1 MMRSPSC
8 MRVAGPWYVLL
19 LLALGTACTKGDKV
33 PSYLEIP
40 SVAVTTTVL
49 QGAPTSR
56 ITDVWVSVN
65 DELLGAWE
73 LPARIPVLYEGTV
86 QVRVV
91 PAIKRNGMYDDRLR
105 YPFLAPY
112 IAPVELTRNASTSID
127 PVVTYI
133 DAATFWI
140 ESFDDPGTLLNLAP
154 SSDTL
159 LLRFTPAEHPE
170 IVLDDTPCGGF
181 VLDVERPYIRLFTD
195 EDFQVFGGPV
205 FLELDYR
212 SDIQFTVGVQYQFAG
227 MFNAQPYVFVAPTRI
242 PSGVTVWNKIHID
255 LSPVFNTAISQR
267 NFFIEARLPEGRSSA
282 SVYLENIKL
291 LRLAP

>member
-1 MMRSPSC
+1 MTSTR
-8 MRVAGPWYVLL
+8 PWFALL
-19 LLALGTACTKGDKV
+19 LLAMGTACSKGDKV

-40 SVAVTTTVL
+40 AVEVTTTVL

-73 LPARIPVLYEGTV
+73 LPARIPALYEGTV
-86 QVRVV
+86 EVRVV

-105 YPFLAPY
+105 YPFMDPY
-112 IAPVELTRNASTSID
+112 IASVELSKNATTTISPT
-127 PVVTYI
+127 VTYI
-133 DAATFWI
+133 DAASFWI

-154 SSDTL
+154 ASDTL
-159 LLRFTPAEHPE
+159 LLRFTPAEHPD
-170 IVLDDTPCGGF
+170 IVLDDTPSGGF
-181 VLDVERPYIRLFTD
+181 VLDEEHRYIRVFSD
-195 EDFQVFGGPV
+195 EDFEVFGGPI

-212 SDIQFTVGVQYQFAG
+212 SDIQFTVGVQYVFGGIPTAS
-227 MFNAQPYVFVAPTRI
+227 PYVFVAPTSNS
-242 PSGVTVWNKIHID
+242 SGGTVWNKIHID

-267 NFFIEARLPEGRSSA
+267 DIFIEATLPEGRSSA

-291 LRLAP
+291 VRIAP

>member
-1 MMRSPSC
+1 MERCTSRMTLTR
-8 MRVAGPWYVLL
+8 PWLALL
-19 LLALGTACTKGDKV
+19 LMALGVACTKGDKV

-40 SVAVTTTVL
+40 SVQVTTTVL

-73 LPARIPVLYEGTV
+73 LPARIPVLYDGTV

-112 IAPVELTRNASTSID
+112 IASVELSKNASTAIS
-127 PVVTYI
+127 PTVTYI
-133 DAATFWI
+133 DAASFWI

-159 LLRFTPAEHPE
+159 LLRFTPAEHPD

-181 VLDVERPYIRLFTD
+181 ILDEENRYIRVFTD
-195 EDFQVFGGPV
+195 EDFEVFGGPI
-205 FLELDYR
+205 FLEVDYR
-212 SDIQFTVGVQYQFAG
+212 SDIQFTVGVQYVFGGIPTAS
-227 MFNAQPYVFVAPTRI
+227 PYVFVAPTRI
-242 PSGVTVWNKIHID
+242 PSGGTVWNKIHID

-267 NFFIEARLPEGRSSA
+267 DIYIEATLPEGRTNA

-291 LRLAP
+291 VRIAP